1 MEVLQETYFDNFFT
15 SPRLMRSLTG
25 NSLYGIGVVRFNRKL
40 LPKVEPKSKQKE
52 AKAKEE
58 ALKGKKLPAKTKKAI
73 ELVHGEKFGNE
84 ENLSR
89 GDSDY
94 LISKDGLVALRW
106 FDSKVVMLLTN
117 CMDPSKLVNVE
128 RRQKG
133 SSEKLKLPCQAIIK
147 DYNGHMNG
155 EDIHDQLKT
164 AYEIDRKSKFR
175 YYLRIF
181 FDLMD
186 SCVVNAHVIYKMK
199 INSEVNLFKFKVML
213 AESLINGF
221 TSRKRKFAADEP
233 QLAAELPLSIKQP
246 DHIIHFTEKRQR
258 CVYCFNDG
266 RKDVKCSGYCKTCNV
281 HLCVQKN
288 RNCFN
293 MYHSS

>member
-1 MEVLQETYFDNFFT
+1 
-15 SPRLMRSLTG
+15 
-25 NSLYGIGVVRFNRKL
+25 
-40 LPKVEPKSKQKE
+40 
-52 AKAKEE
+52 
-58 ALKGKKLPAKTKKAI
+58 
-73 ELVHGEKFGNE
+73 
-84 ENLSR
+84 
-89 GDSDY
+89 
-94 LISKDGLVALRW
+94 
-106 FDSKVVMLLTN
+106 
-117 CMDPSKLVNVE
+117 
-128 RRQKG
+128 
-133 SSEKLKLPCQAIIK
+133 
-147 DYNGHMNG
+147 MNG
-155 EDIHDQLKT
+155 VDIHDQLKT

-258 CVYCFNDG
+258 CVYCFNGG
-266 RKDVKCSGYCKTCNV
+266 RKNVKCSGYCKTCNV

>member
-58 ALKGKKLPAKTKKAI
+58 ALKGKKPPAKTKKAI
-73 ELVHGEKFGNE
+73 ELVHGEKFENE

-106 FDSKVVMLLTN
+106 FDSKVMMLLTN

-128 RRQKG
+128 RRQKE
-133 SSEKLKLPCQAIIK
+133 SSEKLKLPCPAIIK

-155 EDIHDQLKT
+155 VDIHDQLKT

-186 SCVVNAHVIYKMK
+186 SCVVNAHVIYKKK
-199 INSEVNLFKFKVML
+199 INSKVNLFKFKVML
-213 AESLINGF
+213 AESLI
-221 TSRKRKFAADEP
+221 KK
-233 QLAAELPLSIKQP
+233 K
-246 DHIIHFTEKRQR
+246 K
-258 CVYCFNDG
+258 V
-266 RKDVKCSGYCKTCNV
+266 CS
-281 HLCVQKN
+281 
-288 RNCFN
+288 
-293 MYHSS
+293 